1 MSGIVISN
9 SESSET
15 YILCRCKIQC
25 QALELVTWGE
35 LLAWGATAWGR
46 MHGDT
51 GYPLGCVLCHLSGWK
66 RDGQHR
72 GAFSCESYKSKAFL
86 FKTML
91 STWAVQLAQPEYE
104 KCWHLFW
111 QVITLKWRIFS
122 LFIPMFSSANSSL
135 KFLVKQFLQSATL
148 LKYLIKSWWAFCK
161 TILNPV

>member
-35 LLAWGATAWGR
+35 LLAWGATPWGR

-91 STWAVQLAQPEYE
+91 STQAVQLAQPEYE

-148 LKYLIKSWWAFCK
+148 LLKSWWAFCK